1 MAIDKVTGKR
11 YTTGIKTLR
20 DKKIEEEKK
29 KEKALPKFDTN
40 YEEELIK
47 ALFEEELKKKEEK
60 KEILELAESMPDP
73 CKVHKA
79 RPGEE
84 WDVPITEEIKYFDP
98 ELSYEITG
106 YRPITMEKGL
116 DFDPEPFREMARIYE
131 EKGHYTEFPEG
142 SKPHRDLWQREMNR
156 MRDGYVVGKYR
167 ITGDNYYFLNYY
179 RMQVVGAVNA
189 KAGEGRSESFPSFI
203 AKQYEWFHYYEMAEK
218 LHKDVCALKA
228 RGVE

>member
-11 YTTGIKTLR
+11 
-20 DKKIEEEKK
+20 KKQVKSKLDIEKEK
-29 KEKALPKFDTN
+29 KEKALPKFDRT

-47 ALFEEELKKKEEK
+47 ELFEEDVKKKK
-60 KEILELAESMPDP
+60 ILESSIDILEYSGPFI
-73 CKVHKA
+73 HKE

-98 ELSYEITG
+98 ELSYELTM
-106 YRPITMEKGL
+106 YRPLTPEKGF
-116 DFDPEPFREMARIYE
+116 DFDPEPFREMAKIYE
-131 EKGHYTEFPEG
+131 QKGRYTEFPEG
-142 SKPHRDLWQREMNR
+142 SKPHRDLWQREMDR
-156 MRDGYVVGKYR
+156 MKNGLVIGKYR

-179 RMQVVGAVNA
+179 RMQVVGSVVA
-189 KAGEGRSESFPSFI
+189 KAGEGRNESFPSFI